1 MPRYVKKRDTSIES
15 FDSAKIRNALMKSL
29 IGSSRNSTISPQKID
44 IDVILND
51 IMKEVSL
58 FSEETIDIEQI
69 QDIVEKTL
77 MKHECYAIAKHYIL
91 YRQQRHEVR
100 NSLSFLNKLE
110 DIDVPW
116 GPLGYVTFK
125 RTYSRLLDDN
135 DPSKGN
141 EEYQDAIKR
150 VLAACQNQLKVNFT
164 NDELKQA
171 YTYLMNLKFSVAGRF
186 LWQLGTKT
194 IDRLGLMSLQNCAFT
209 LIDHPIKPFLWIFDV
224 LMLGVGVGF
233 NIQRHNIEKIPPLLD
248 TPVKVTRLDT
258 KDADFIIPDKREG
271 WVSLLE
277 KVLESYFYTGKSFTY
292 STLLVRGA
300 GTPIKGFGGVASG
313 PEDLCKGI
321 DNIQQILSKRRGQK
335 LTSVDCLDIVNII
348 ASVVVAGN
356 IRRCLPKDSLVH
368 TEKGLIE
375 IQNIKVGDKVLT
387 SNGEY
392 ENVNNVFIQG
402 KQKLIKIITQDGEF
416 LCTPNH
422 QMAILETPTTY
433 KWVVAKN
440 LNKEDRLLTTRHV
453 IDGEVTSLP
462 SWCYEKTKN
471 STTCKD
477 ITIPQLDPDM
487 AWFIGLFGGDGYT
500 FPNYKKNGF
509 NAYVALVFGLN
520 EYDIAKKAQE
530 QLKRFGDKL
539 TVKLEKRKNE
549 NSYIVHCMSKQLAY
563 YFDKNVKQANS
574 EIIVPEFIKKGTIDI
589 RLGYIAG
596 VMDSDGS
603 IETRPKQ
610 VVSTVSKVWISQ
622 IQSLCYSCGFETRL
636 KLLKKQVPSREGWQ
650 LLHKLVLIT
659 KHSKHIVNSI
669 PQLFK
674 KFDIPYGTQFSNGY
688 THELINKYLRYFPT
702 KTKQLVV
709 DTYEEYNGK
718 VHFCPVSVLNIE
730 EVDGEYETYDISVEN
745 KHEFYC
751 NGYLTHNSAL
761 IAQGDYDDMEY
772 LNAKRWDL
780 GNIPNWRALSN
791 NSVNCNDISKLPE
804 CFWEGYKGNGE
815 PYGLV
820 NIDLCKKIG
829 RIKDGDKYPDPDVEG
844 FNPCAEQNLCE
855 KETCCLAEVFLPNLT
870 SFEEAKEVLKIAY
883 RICKHSLLLDCHHK
897 ETKDIVHKNMR
908 MGIGMTGYMMSTEEQ
923 KAWLS
928 PLYEFLRE
936 YDKKYSKKHGISE
949 SIKMTTQ
956 KPSGTLSLLAGVT
969 PGAHPGIYPYFIRR
983 IRIASSNTLIDL
995 CKAHNFPMEYQLNFD
1010 GTEDRKTMVVSF
1022 PCKYPEHTIFAK
1034 NMTAIDQLEIVK
1046 RLQTEWSDNA
1056 VSVTVYYKLEELD
1069 AVKQWLKDNYT
1080 NNVKSCSF
1088 LLHNEHGFKQAPYEE
1103 ITKEQYEELSAKVIP
1118 ITRGNINLEEDY
1130 SGECANG
1137 VCPIK

>member
-15 FDSAKIRNALMKSL
+15 FDSNKIRNALSKSL
-29 IGSSRNSTISPQKID
+29 YGSSKEYSFDTSLYKFNID
-44 IDVILND
+44 LVLND
-51 IMKEVSL
+51 IMNEIA
-58 FSEETIDIEQI
+58 FAHDTIDIEQI

-77 MKHECYAIAKHYIL
+77 MKHEYYAVAKHYIL

-233 NIQRHNIEKIPPLLD
+233 NIQRHNIDKIPPVLD
-248 TPVKVTRLDT
+248 TPVKITRLDT

-271 WVSLLE
+271 WVAFLE
-277 KVLESYFYTGKSFTY
+277 KVLEAYFYTGKSFTY

-300 GTPIKGFGGVASG
+300 GTPIKGFGGIASG

-321 DNIQQILSKRRGQK
+321 DNIQQILSKRKGQK

-356 IRRCLPKDSLVH
+356 VRRAA
-368 TEKGLIE
+368 T
-375 IQNIKVGDKVLT
+375 
-387 SNGEY
+387 
-392 ENVNNVFIQG
+392 
-402 KQKLIKIITQDGEF
+402 
-416 LCTPNH
+416 
-422 QMAILETPTTY
+422 
-433 KWVVAKN
+433 
-440 LNKEDRLLTTRHV
+440 
-453 IDGEVTSLP
+453 
-462 SWCYEKTKN
+462 
-471 STTCKD
+471 
-477 ITIPQLDPDM
+477 
-487 AWFIGLFGGDGYT
+487 
-500 FPNYKKNGF
+500 
-509 NAYVALVFGLN
+509 
-520 EYDIAKKAQE
+520 
-530 QLKRFGDKL
+530 
-539 TVKLEKRKNE
+539 
-549 NSYIVHCMSKQLAY
+549 
-563 YFDKNVKQANS
+563 
-574 EIIVPEFIKKGTIDI
+574 
-589 RLGYIAG
+589 
-596 VMDSDGS
+596 
-603 IETRPKQ
+603 
-610 VVSTVSKVWISQ
+610 
-622 IQSLCYSCGFETRL
+622 
-636 KLLKKQVPSREGWQ
+636 
-650 LLHKLVLIT
+650 
-659 KHSKHIVNSI
+659 
-669 PQLFK
+669 
-674 KFDIPYGTQFSNGY
+674 
-688 THELINKYLRYFPT
+688 
-702 KTKQLVV
+702 
-709 DTYEEYNGK
+709 
-718 VHFCPVSVLNIE
+718 
-730 EVDGEYETYDISVEN
+730 
-745 KHEFYC
+745 
-751 NGYLTHNSAL
+751 
-761 IAQGDYDDMEY
+761 IAQGDYDDIEY

-791 NSVNCNDISKLPE
+791 NSVVCSDITKVPE

-820 NIDLCKKIG
+820 NIDLSKKIG
-829 RIKDGDKYPDPDVEG
+829 RIKDGNKYPDPEVEG
-844 FNPCAEQNLCE
+844 FNPCAEQPLVGKSFADHNDNTNDVKCGR
-855 KETCCLAEVFLPNLT
+855 ETCCLSEVFLPNLT

-883 RICKHSLLLDCHHK
+883 RICKHSLLLDCHHQ
-897 ETKDIVHKNMR
+897 ETKNIVHKNMR
-908 MGIGMTGYMMSTEEQ
+908 MGIGMTGYMMATEEQ
-923 KAWLS
+923 KSWLS
-928 PLYEFLRE
+928 PLYEFLRTFDKE
-936 YDKKYSKKHGISE
+936 YSQKHGISE

-983 IRIASSNTLIDL
+983 IRIASSNALIEL

-1069 AVKQWLKDNYT
+1069 AIRQWLKDNYT
-1080 NNVKSCSF
+1080 DNVKSCSF

-1118 ITRGNINLEEDY
+1118 ITKGNINLEEDY